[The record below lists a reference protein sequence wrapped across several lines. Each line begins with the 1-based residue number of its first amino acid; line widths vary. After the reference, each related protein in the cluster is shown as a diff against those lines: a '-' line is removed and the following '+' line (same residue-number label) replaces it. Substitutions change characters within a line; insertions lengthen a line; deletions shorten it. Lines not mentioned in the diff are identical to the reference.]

1 MVVVFLRVKV
11 VVVVVFVFVLAGVE
25 LGSVEGEE
33 DEEVW

>member
-1 MVVVFLRVKV
+1 MVVFLRVKV

-25 LGSVEGEE
+25 LGRVEGEE